1 MFSKVH
7 DLVTNSDNVECHFE
21 THNKEVKKVAH
32 KASSS
37 NKDGLRIYVAAIWEQ
52 VHQFPTTQQ
61 DANERLFNK

>member
-1 MFSKVH
+1 MGKLEVTHLFKNSCSLFSKVH

-37 NKDGLRIYVAAIWEQ
+37 NKDGLRI
-52 VHQFPTTQQ
+52 
-61 DANERLFNK
+61 